1 MANVEAFQ
9 AFLKERQTG
18 LIQRSED
25 WVKARQNTIGAS
37 EISALTGSSPFY
49 IQLSLLR
56 KKTQPITLSKN
67 VACVWGTLFEPFAR
81 AFFEWEHNSNV
92 FGYNLSLNLAKD
104 HPLYCKVTCSPDGYF
119 KPKYD
124 TCTIALLE
132 FKCPYK
138 RTIVVHKTPAQYRD
152 QLQTGLA
159 LSGEW
164 VTKGLFVDTYF
175 RMCSL
180 GQLGMNLEHNAT
192 LNGGVVHKTKTP
204 FPRAWGICFL
214 RSKTKLRPKQTQLLD
229 LCGVQSQ
236 LLFADIMFS
245 IAKQDILV
253 DYPKIW
259 VVYDQAAKK
268 RELATLRAA
277 NAHFRQATWG
287 RGEFYPVAFF
297 AWKLLDITEIWE
309 DKQPN
314 FLEAI
319 QDTINSFHKNLE
331 RQKTLQANPVKTI
344 PNTLKDDSA
353 MLESFLSDQLSLI
366 EKPPPLCTQ
375 QWRKQAQHQ

>member
-1 MANVEAFQ
+1 MANVAAFQ

-37 EISALTGSSPFY
+37 EISALTGSFPFDN
-49 IQLSLLR
+49 QSSLLR
-56 KKTQPITLSKN
+56 KKIRPVDMCTN
-67 VACVWGTLFEPFAR
+67 VACIWGTLFEPFAR
-81 AFFEWEHNSNV
+81 AYFEWEHNNNV

-104 HPLYCKVTCSPDGYF
+104 HPLYCKGTCSTDGYF
-119 KPKYD
+119 KPTYD
-124 TCTIALLE
+124 TIALLE

-138 RTIVVHKTPAQYRD
+138 RKIVVHKTPAQYRD

-164 VTKGLFVDTYF
+164 TTKGLFVDTYF

-180 GQLGMNLEHNAT
+180 GQLGMNLAHNAA

-214 RSKTKLRPKQTQLLD
+214 RSKTKLNPKQTQLLD
-229 LCGVQSQ
+229 LGGVQSK

-245 IAKQDILV
+245 IKKQDILV
-253 DYPKIW
+253 DYPQIR

-268 RELATLRAA
+268 RELANLRAQ
-277 NAHFRQATWG
+277 NAYFRQATWG

-319 QDTINSFHKNLE
+319 QDKINSFHKNLE
-331 RQKTLQANPVKTI
+331 RQKALQANPVKTI
-344 PNTLKDDSA
+344 PNTLKDDSVV
-353 MLESFLSDQLSLI
+353 MQDFFEGQLSLI
-366 EKPPPLCTQ
+366 ENFPPLCTQ

>member
-1 MANVEAFQ
+1 M
-9 AFLKERQTG
+9 
-18 LIQRSED
+18 
-25 WVKARQNTIGAS
+25 
-37 EISALTGSSPFY
+37 
-49 IQLSLLR
+49 LR
-56 KKTQPITLSKN
+56 KKTQPLDISKN

-81 AFFEWEHNSNV
+81 AYFEWEHNINV

-104 HPLYCKVTCSPDGYF
+104 HPLYCKVICNPDGYF

-124 TCTIALLE
+124 TIALLE
-132 FKCPYK
+132 LKCPYK
-138 RTIVVHKTPAQYRD
+138 RKIVVHKTPAQYRD

-159 LSGEW
+159 LSREW
-164 VTKGLFVDTYF
+164 VTKGLFVDTYL

-192 LNGGVVHKTKTP
+192 LNGGVVNKTKTP
-204 FPRAWGICFL
+204 FPWALGICFL
-214 RSKTKLRPKQTQLLD
+214 RSKTKLRPKQTPLLD
-229 LCGVQSQ
+229 LGGVQSQ

-245 IAKQDILV
+245 IAKHDILV
-253 DYPKIW
+253 DYLKTR
-259 VVYDQAAKK
+259 VVYEQAAKK
-268 RELATLRAA
+268 RELATLRAK

-287 RGEFYPVAFF
+287 RDAFYPVAFF
-297 AWKLLDITEIWE
+297 ACKLLDITEIWE

-314 FLEAI
+314 ILEAI

-344 PNTLKDDSA
+344 PNTLKDDSVV
-353 MLESFLSDQLSLI
+353 MQDFLEGQLSLI
-366 EKPPPLCTQ
+366 KKPPPVCTQ